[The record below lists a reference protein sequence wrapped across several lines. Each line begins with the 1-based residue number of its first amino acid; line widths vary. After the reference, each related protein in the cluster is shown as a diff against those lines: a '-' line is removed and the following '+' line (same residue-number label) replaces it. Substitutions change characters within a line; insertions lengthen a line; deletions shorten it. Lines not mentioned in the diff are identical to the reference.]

1 MNKTIR
7 EASTFLTGLLPPDSN
22 YYSIDDLHR
31 LGMHDFIVR
40 RIKMEV
46 ADRLSKSMVIPS
58 TEWLDTSRSI
68 VTASWTQFMESIK
81 AEAHLPRKYAADIID
96 NAVIETVEL
105 IIAPRR
111 RVIEWLFG
119 PQNEVSIGVVR
130 QRSQYITVN
139 RYLVE
144 ALVRYM
150 ERKDLAVI
158 TKPAAV
164 DVIKTVDDRY
174 ISGYTPLNWA
184 QLIDPLFQIAR
195 NRVDSDLIHD
205 FFVDKGREDL
215 AALFP
220 ETAIII
226 ERVQFIERLSVGRV
240 TRRQEQEQEQEQEQA
255 YSEPVEAAIEEK
267 VPTVHQ
273 QQHLL
278 AAETGDDHPSAS
290 IIPIWQRFLSDVP
303 DNVVDD
309 EPESGYEPDNAEPF
323 AEKFSN
329 QDLQPAATTPSL
341 HSVGFQKAKLV
352 DWLKNDENTYIEELF
367 NGNEMAYY
375 RTIAQLESYSDWE
388 RVQSLLKDW
397 IRSAEIDLE
406 SVELAHLVDQ
416 LQIYFTTNDS

>member
-1 MNKTIR
+1 
-7 EASTFLTGLLPPDSN
+7 
-22 YYSIDDLHR
+22 
-31 LGMHDFIVR
+31 
-40 RIKMEV
+40 
-46 ADRLSKSMVIPS
+46 MVIPP
-58 TEWLDTSRSI
+58 TEWLDTNRSI
-68 VTASWTQFMESIK
+68 VVESWTQFMESIK
-81 AEAHLPRKYAADIID
+81 GEAHLPRKYAADIID

-105 IIAPRR
+105 IITPRR

-119 PQNEVSIGVVR
+119 PLSEVTIGVVR

-139 RYLVE
+139 RYLID
-144 ALVRYM
+144 ALIRYM

-164 DVIKTVDDRY
+164 DVLKTVDDRY

-205 FFVDKGREDL
+205 FFMDKGREDL

-220 ETAIII
+220 ETPTRI

-240 TRRQEQEQEQEQEQA
+240 TKKQKQEQEQEQKQEQEQEQERKQERKQEQA
-255 YSEPVEAAIEEK
+255 FSEPIEAPKEEK
-267 VPTVHQ
+267 VPPDQ
-273 QQHLL
+273 QQLHLL
-278 AAETGDDHPSAS
+278 ATETGEDHPTAS

-303 DNVVDD
+303 DDVTDD
-309 EPESGYEPDNAEPF
+309 EPESGYEPEHAVPLSQTF
-323 AEKFSN
+323 AN
-329 QDLQPAATTPSL
+329 QDQQPTTKTTSLQ
-341 HSVGFQKAKLV
+341 SVGFQKAKLV

-375 RTIAQLESYSDWE
+375 RTIAQLESCSDWDG
-388 RVQSLLKDW
+388 VQLLLKDW
-397 IRSAEIDLE
+397 IRATEIDLE
-406 SVELAHLVDQ
+406 SVDLAQLVDQ